1 MRSFP
6 ESDGFAATRWTRV
19 VQARGDSDAARLAL
33 SELCEAYYAPVF
45 AFLRRERGEE
55 DAARELTQEFF
66 RRLLAGAG
74 VEGADPAR
82 GKFRS
87 FLLGA
92 VKHFLADEHDR
103 IMCEK
108 RGKGIQPESL
118 DRDETESSPGLELT
132 DARALPPDVLFDRQW
147 ALTVLDRSFTALE
160 SELQA
165 EGKTRLLEVL
175 KPWLVGGANH
185 GDQARAA
192 AELGLSPTAI
202 RVAVHRMRERF
213 RAAVRNELGQ
223 TLAPGASPDE
233 ELRALFAAL
242 ATQ

>member
-1 MRSFP
+1 MSNSP
-6 ESDGFAATRWTRV
+6 SASNFAATRWTRV
-19 VQARGDSDAARLAL
+19 IQARGDSDAARLAL

-45 AFLRRERGEE
+45 AFLRRERGDE

-66 RRLLAGAG
+66 RRLLGGGG

-103 IMCEK
+103 TTREK
-108 RGKGIQPESL
+108 RGRGIQPESL
-118 DRDETESSPGLELT
+118 DRGESDSSAGLAVA
-132 DARALPPDVLFDRQW
+132 DDRALPPDVLFDRQW

-160 SELQA
+160 SELAA
-165 EGKTRLLEVL
+165 EGKSRVIEVL
-175 KPWLVGGANH
+175 RPWLVGAADH
-185 GDQARAA
+185 GDQRVAA
-192 AELGLSPTAI
+192 AELGLSMTAM
-202 RVAVHRMRERF
+202 RVAVHRLRQRF
-213 RAAVRNELGQ
+213 REAVRAELRQ
-223 TLAPGASPDE
+223 TLAPGASVED

-242 ATQ
+242 AS